1 MFESLKVIQK
11 NSNGMLFSISR
22 SLPSFLPLG
31 HVVVYGSSLSAYST
45 ANSLLLAGLPPDR
58 LTLALPHL
66 PRCFNNPVVEEK
78 VGMALQ
84 ELGVTTLV
92 GVQVEG
98 WRCEGGEGVKEVE
111 LKGTGEE
118 SFTLECK
125 VRWCDV

>member
-11 NSNGMLFSISR
+11 NSNGMLFSISQ

-58 LTLALPHL
+58 LTLAFPHL
-66 PRCFNNPVVEEK
+66 PRCFNNQVVEEK

-125 VRWCDV
+125 VRWYDV